1 MSISSSVSADR
12 KVVTIS
18 VNGRFDFAMHQEFM
32 RAYRDFP
39 GGEVHF
45 VVDLTNVE
53 YMDSSALGMLLQLR
67 EHGHKGREVE
77 LINGSQGVREILRI
91 ANFEKL
97 FKVA

>member
-1 MSISSSVSADR
+1 MSITSAVSVDQ

-18 VNGRFDFAMHQEFM
+18 VSGRFDFAMHQEFM
-32 RAYRDFP
+32 SAYRDYP

-45 VVDLTNVE
+45 VVDLSGVE
-53 YMDSSALGMLLQLR
+53 YLDSSALGMLLQLR

-77 LINGSQGVREILRI
+77 LVNGNQGVKEILRI

>member
-1 MSISSSVSADR
+1 
-12 KVVTIS
+12 VTIS
-18 VNGRFDFAMHQEFM
+18 VSGRFDFAMHQEFM
-32 RAYRDFP
+32 SAYRDYP

-45 VVDLTNVE
+45 VVDLSGVE
-53 YMDSSALGMLLQLR
+53 YLDSSALGMLLQLR

-77 LINGSQGVREILRI
+77 LVNGNQGVKEILRI